1 MSTCGGTITAMPYI
15 TGSRLKVKRAS
26 KHLNELERKVRAFL
40 DRHPERFTTQLDHLD
55 FNYVFYNIAP
65 NRPPPIT
72 LGPVFGDVVHN
83 LRSTLDHIAWNLALR
98 NLAGTDD
105 DPFPMTAFPLIRNF
119 TERNIKNFW
128 DLVSDILPDAIPDI
142 VDLQPAHRGNPDNH
156 PLAVLD
162 RLWNADKHR
171 VNVKIPSRQ
180 FIPMFTTPGG
190 QVERLRDGTRRIRVP
205 KSKQKDFESRLRSEV
220 LFEIPRTG
228 ERVDLVALRL
238 IHDFVRDEVLPRFS
252 RFLPESTGL
261 VERQQGI
268 ANL

>member
-1 MSTCGGTITAMPYI
+1 MSGYV

-26 KHLNELERKVRAFL
+26 KHLNELERKARAFL
-40 DRHPERFTTQLDHLD
+40 DRHPERFTTQLDPQD
-55 FNYVFYNIAP
+55 FNYVIYEIAP
-65 NRPPPIT
+65 HRPPPVT

-83 LRSTLDHIAWNLALR
+83 LRATLDHIAWNLALR
-98 NLAGTDD
+98 NLVGTGRE
-105 DPFPMTAFPLIRNF
+105 PFDYTAFPLIRNF
-119 TERNIKNFW
+119 TEGSIRHFW
-128 DLVSDILPDAIPDI
+128 NLTTDILPDAIPDI
-142 VDLQPAHRGNPDNH
+142 ADLQPAHSGNPDDH

-180 FIPMFTTPGG
+180 IIPVFATPGG
-190 QVERLRDGTRRIRVP
+190 QVEKFKDGTRRIRVP
-205 KSKQKDFESRLRSEV
+205 KWRQKDFALNLRREI

-228 ERVDLVALRL
+228 ERVNLVTLRL
-238 IHDFVRDEVLPRFS
+238 IHDFVRDEVVPRFS

-268 ANL
+268 AKL